1 MENNIS
7 KLAIEIATEL
17 RKWGY
22 APHHNDVPEM
32 ANIIQEVMDF
42 NRQKQIDFWKERG
55 WLMGTQPFDPLV
67 KT

>member
-1 MENNIS
+1 MGIRS
-7 KLAIEIATEL
+7 TS
-17 RKWGY
+17 G
-22 APHHNDVPEM
+22 NDVSEM